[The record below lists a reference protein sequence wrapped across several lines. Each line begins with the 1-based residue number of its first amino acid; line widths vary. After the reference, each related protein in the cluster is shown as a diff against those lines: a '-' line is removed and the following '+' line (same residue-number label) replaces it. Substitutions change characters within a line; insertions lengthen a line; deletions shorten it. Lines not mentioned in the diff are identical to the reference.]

1 MLRFLS
7 RAHQA
12 TTSGG
17 LTFRA
22 AGVSVDGS
30 GRAINQDAW
39 GIDWESC
46 VLAIAD
52 GIGGGEC
59 GEIASR
65 LAVDTLLHE
74 LTNQGR
80 EPDTRGAEE
89 SMGAAFEAAGESIRF
104 SAAARNCECMGTTAV
119 CAVLNGSRLTL
130 GWAGDSRAYLVRN
143 NHARMLT
150 HDHTFAQKLADV
162 GAIPEE
168 AIAEHTFRNTLWNF
182 VGLGDV
188 SGIPEIVTLNLQT
201 DDRLILTTDGVT
213 GPLCEEDL
221 ARIVSTINDP
231 EEAAQ
236 QVAETA
242 VQRGSTDDATCLVA
256 TAGTV

>member
-1 MLRFLS
+1 MLGFLS
-7 RAHQA
+7 RSHQMA
-12 TTSGG
+12 TRGE
-17 LTFRA
+17 LHFRA
-22 AGVSVDGS
+22 AGLSLDGS

-39 GIDWESC
+39 GIDWESR

-89 SMGAAFEAAGESIRF
+89 AMGAAFEAAGESIRF
-104 SAAARNCECMGTTAV
+104 SAAARNCECMGTTLV
-119 CAVLNGSRLTL
+119 CVVLNGSRLTL

-143 NHARMLT
+143 NHARLLT

-162 GAIPEE
+162 GAIPED
-168 AIAEHTFRNTLWNF
+168 AIAEHSFRNTLWNF
-182 VGLGDV
+182 VGLGDA
-188 SGIPEIVTLNLQT
+188 SGIAEIVTLNLQSN
-201 DDRLILTTDGVT
+201 DRLILTTDGVT
-213 GPLCEEDL
+213 GPLFEEDL
-221 ARIVSTINDP
+221 ARIVSQNDSP
-231 EEAAQ
+231 ER
-236 QVAETA
+236 VARKV
-242 VQRGSTDDATCLVA
+242 VQASVQSGSTDDATCLVA
-256 TAGTV
+256 IAGTN